1 MDEFTREL
9 WKRMDEAEALGCR
22 MVKFRQTVTKYGGV
36 ETAKEYL
43 RKNRYSDGFD
53 GLEAKKRL
61 DLSMEALVTKGRF
74 SALFTDDEVNRCF
87 DRLCGA
93 GYYIW
98 KE

>member
-9 WKRMDEAEALGCR
+9 LRCMDEAEQLGCR
-22 MVKFRQTVTKYGGV
+22 MARFRQAVTKYGGV
-36 ETAKEYL
+36 ETVKEYL
-43 RKNRYSDGFD
+43 RKNRYAGGFD
-53 GLEAKKRL
+53 ELAAKKRL
-61 DLSMEALVTKGRF
+61 DLSMEALAAKGKYG
-74 SALFTDDEVNRCF
+74 ALFTDEEVNRCF